1 MKILPTNRL
10 LLATALIFF
19 PGTIVAAFFPEGR
32 TVVYAVLAGFS
43 ALVILDALWSL
54 SVLSGVSVDIP
65 DVTRLTRGRIS
76 DLTFS
81 LTHGFTKNTVLRVGL
96 VMPSGLVSQQHDNV
110 PECRVVLRKNKEKES
125 LSWPVLSQ
133 KQGQHILKDCR
144 LESVSGGGFWAVREQ
159 RDIHGEI
166 RVYPDL
172 MAERRALASL
182 FLERGTGVHA
192 RRMVG
197 KGREYEKLREYAEG
211 DSYEDIHWKATA
223 RRGSP
228 ISKVFQ
234 VERTQDIYV
243 LVDAS
248 RMSGRTAAIVGE
260 KTSGDERRSH
270 DGASPVHGETIFERY
285 ISAALVMALAAEKQ
299 GDRFGIGVF
308 SDSMMGFVK
317 ARSGKAHFN
326 ACRDLVYTLSHKRVS
341 PDYSEF
347 FTFTGTRIR
356 KRSLLFILT
365 SLEDPVISESF
376 LENIHVLSRKHL
388 VVVVMLKPATAHSL
402 FDTKVPD
409 VSSVHD
415 IHQHL
420 SGHALWAGLK
430 ELERSLYRQG
440 VGFFL
445 TENPSLCPNLVARYL
460 DIKQRQAL

>member
-19 PGTIVAAFFPEGR
+19 PGTLAAAFFPEAR
-32 TVVYAVLAGFS
+32 TMVYAVLAGFS

-54 SVLSGVSVDIP
+54 SVLSGVGVDIP

-96 VMPSGLVSQQHDNV
+96 VMPSGLVSQQHDNGS
-110 PECRVVLRKNKEKES
+110 ECRVVLRKNKEKES

-197 KGREYEKLREYAEG
+197 KGREFEKLREYAPG

-270 DGASPVHGETIFERY
+270 DASSPVHGETIFERY
-285 ISAALVMALAAEKQ
+285 ISAALVMALSAEKQ

-347 FTFTGTRIR
+347 FTFTGTRLR
-356 KRSLLFILT
+356 KRALLFILT
-365 SLEDPVISESF
+365 SLEDPVIAEGF

-388 VVVVMLKPATAHSL
+388 VVVVMLKPASAHSL
-402 FDTKVPD
+402 FDKKVPD
-409 VSSVHD
+409 VSTVHH

-430 ELERSLYRQG
+430 ELERSLHRQG

-445 TENPSLCPNLVARYL
+445 ADNPSLCPNLVARYL
-460 DIKQRQAL
+460 DIKQRQTL